1 VPRRHVRLRSA
12 APAAS
17 AAPTASATPDAS
29 ATPAASATPDVD
41 AAVRQ
46 GLARLRAELDV
57 PAEFGPDVLAEADAV
72 SGRPAG
78 ERVDA
83 TDVPFVTIDPAG
95 SRDLDQAVHLARR
108 DTGYRLRYAIADV
121 AAWVRPGGAI
131 DAEARRRVVTLYA
144 PDGRTPLHP
153 PTLSEGA
160 ASLLPGQDA
169 PALLWEIDLDAD
181 AVPVDVRVRRALVRS
196 RAQLTY
202 GGVQDLLDADGAP
215 RAGEDDPG
223 GATLTL
229 LREVGR
235 LRQAAEVARG
245 GLTLPTPDQVVE
257 VDAHGTWTLSSRAT
271 LPVEEWNAQI
281 SLLTGMCAARL
292 MLDGR
297 VGVLRT
303 LPPADPRDV
312 ERLRR
317 TAHALGVPWPDGTD
331 HATVVRGLD
340 AAVPAQAALL
350 AEATSLLRGAAY
362 VAFDGTLPEQTR
374 HAAIAAPYAHATAP
388 LRRLVDRFVGETC
401 LALSAGAEV
410 PGWVRAALPALPELM
425 TAGDRRA
432 SAYERGCVDLVEAAL
447 LAGREGEEFDAVV
460 VDVRE
465 SGDGGVVQLREP
477 PVRGRVD
484 GDALPLGTDVRVRL
498 TTASVADRSVR
509 FALDGQ
515 VAQPG

>member
-1 VPRRHVRLRSA
+1 MPGAR
-12 APAAS
+12 
-17 AAPTASATPDAS
+17 
-29 ATPAASATPDVD
+29 DVD
-41 AAVRQ
+41 AVVRE

-57 PAEFGPDVLAEADAV
+57 PTAFGPDVLAEVAAT
-72 SGRPAG
+72 SGRPVG

-83 TDVPFVTIDPAG
+83 TDVPFVTIDPEG
-95 SRDLDQAVHLARR
+95 SRDLDQALHLERR
-108 DTGYRLRYAIADV
+108 GSGYRLRYAIADV
-121 AAWVRPGGAI
+121 AAWVRPGGTV

-181 AVPVDVRVRRALVRS
+181 AAPVDVRVRRALVRS

-202 GGVQDLLDADGAP
+202 GGVQSVLDADGTTP
-215 RAGEDDPG
+215 GRARADDPSRV
-223 GATLTL
+223 TLRL

-235 LRQAAEVARG
+235 LRQAAEAARG

-257 VDAHGTWTLSSRAT
+257 VDADGTWTLSSRAT

-317 TAHALGVPWPDGTD
+317 TAHALGVPWPDGAD
-331 HATVVRGLD
+331 HAGVVRGLD
-340 AAVPAQAALL
+340 AAEPAQAALL
-350 AEATSLLRGAAY
+350 AEATTLLRGAAY
-362 VAFDGTLPEQTR
+362 VAFDGTPPEQTR
-374 HAAIAAPYAHATAP
+374 HAAIAAPYAHTTAP
-388 LRRLVDRFVGETC
+388 LRRLVDRFAGETC
-401 LALSAGAEV
+401 LALSAGTEV

-460 VDVRE
+460 VDVRDRG
-465 SGDGGVVQLREP
+465 SSGVVQLREP

-484 GDALPLGTDVRVRL
+484 GVDGAGLPLGEDVRVRL
-498 TTASVADRSVR
+498 VAASAAERSVR
-509 FALDGQ
+509 FALDGRAGSGGATGEA
-515 VAQPG
+515 VAAG

>member
-1 VPRRHVRLRSA
+1 MPRRHVHLRSA
-12 APAAS
+12 AP
-17 AAPTASATPDAS
+17 PV
-29 ATPAASATPDVD
+29 PAGRDVD

-46 GLARLRAELDV
+46 GLADLRAELGV
-57 PAEFGPDVLAEADAV
+57 PAGFGADVLAEAAAAAA
-72 SGRPAG
+72 SGPWG

-83 TDVPFVTIDPAG
+83 TGIAFVTIDPEG
-95 SRDLDQAVHLARR
+95 SRDLDQAVHLERR
-108 DTGYRLRYAIADV
+108 GPGYRLRYAIADV

-131 DAEARRRVVTLYA
+131 DAEACRRVVTLYA

-169 PALLWEIDLDAD
+169 PALLWEIDLDA
-181 AVPVDVRVRRALVRS
+181 AAAPVDVRVRRALVRS

-202 GGVQDLLDADGAP
+202 AGVQAALDGGE
-215 RAGEDDPG
+215 RAGTSDDE
-223 GATLTL
+223 TLVL

-245 GLTLPTPDQVVE
+245 GLTLPVPDLDVE

-317 TAHALGVPWPDGTD
+317 TAHALGVPWPDGTE

-362 VAFDGTLPEQTR
+362 VAFDGSLPEQDL

-401 LALSAGAEV
+401 LALSAGTEV
-410 PGWVRAALPALPELM
+410 PGWVRAALPTLPELM

-447 LAGREGEEFDAVV
+447 LTGREGEEFDAVV
-460 VDVRE
+460 VDVR
-465 SGDGGVVQLREP
+465 DGRSSGVVQLREP

-484 GDALPLGTDVRVRL
+484 GVDGAGLPLGEDVRVRL
-498 TTASVADRSVR
+498 VAASAADRAVR
-509 FALDGQ
+509 FALDGRSGAGRGTGAP
-515 VAQPG
+515 VRAG